1 MTTPGKKAIELL
13 PSGVPG
19 LDTVL
24 GGGLPEYSFNLI
36 AGGAGAGK
44 TTLAQQIV
52 FSRASAEAPGIYFTV
67 LGEPPLKMLRH
78 AQQYTFFD
86 QQKVNGAVR
95 FVNLSSEAMDHDLD
109 SVMKRMLLEVEA
121 IHPRVVVVDSFRTV
135 ARASTS
141 EAMLQRFVQRLALH
155 LTGWQATTF
164 LVGEYEVEESQSN
177 PIFTIAD
184 GILWL
189 TQCIERNASVRRVQ
203 VTKMR
208 ACATMA
214 GLHTFVISSDG
225 IRVFPRVLPR
235 AERRAHP
242 ARAERSSTGI
252 EGLDAMMR
260 GGIPAGESAL
270 FVGPSGSGKSLFAR
284 HFIAAGAQAGE
295 RGIIA
300 VFEEHPGEYLA
311 RAEAFGPKL
320 AGFIEQ
326 GIVEVMYLRSLDLTV
341 DETLAA
347 VRGVVERTKARRLA
361 IDSLSGFELALA
373 PSHRDDIRESI
384 FRTITALT
392 GLGVTVLMTV
402 DLVQSFVELA
412 LSPHITEFLADVLVL
427 QRYVE
432 LEGKLA
438 KVLAVVKMRSS
449 EHDVAVRRYAIGPS
463 GVVVGQPEHRY
474 RAILTG
480 MPIVRAEEDAG
491 VLVLPGLTSGEA
503 ALLRALR
510 QLGEATAG
518 ELSRTAGLKGRAL
531 SQGLERLRQLE
542 YVSPVRRGGVARY
555 RAKV

>member
-1 MTTPGKKAIELL
+1 MTTSGTKTIKLL
-13 PSGVPG
+13 SSGVPG

-36 AGGAGAGK
+36 AGGPGAGK

-52 FSRASAEAPGIYFTV
+52 FSRATVEAPAIYFTV

-78 AQQYTFFD
+78 AQQYGFFD
-86 QQKVNGAVR
+86 QAKINAAVR
-95 FVNLSSEAMDHDLD
+95 FVNLSSEALNQDLD
-109 SVMKRMLLEVEA
+109 SVMKRILAEVEA
-121 IHPRVVVVDSFRTV
+121 IHPSLVVVDSFRTV

-141 EAMLQRFVQRLALH
+141 EGQLQEFVQRLALH

-164 LVGEYEVEESQSN
+164 LVGEYETAEAQSN

-189 TQCIERNASVRRVQ
+189 SQAIERNSSMRRLQ

-208 ACATMA
+208 ACSTMP
-214 GLHTFVISSDG
+214 GLHTFLISSEG
-225 IRVFPRVLPR
+225 IRVFPRILSHGEPP
-235 AERRAHP
+235 ARREVP
-242 ARAERSSTGI
+242 ARASTGI

-270 FVGPSGSGKSLFAR
+270 VVGPSGSGKSLFAR
-284 HFIAAGAQAGE
+284 HFIAAGAEVGE
-295 RGIIA
+295 HGIIA
-300 VFEEHPGEYLA
+300 VFEERPGEYLA

-320 AGFIEQ
+320 AGFVEQ
-326 GIVEVMYLRSLDLTV
+326 GLVEVIYLRSLDLTV

-347 VRGVVERTKARRLA
+347 VRDAVARTNARRLA

-392 GLGVTVLMTV
+392 GLGVSVLMTV
-402 DLVQSFVELA
+402 DLVQSFVELT

-432 LEGKLA
+432 LEGQLV

-449 EHDVAVRRYAIGPS
+449 EHDTAVRRYAIGPA
-463 GVVVGQPEHRY
+463 GVVVGEAEQHY
-474 RAILTG
+474 RSILTG
-480 MPIVRAEEDAG
+480 VPIVRAEEDEGPAP
-491 VLVLPGLTSGEA
+491 PGLTADEA
-503 ALLRALR
+503 ELLRAFARLAKR
-510 QLGEATAG
+510 RRVAP
-518 ELSRTAGLKGRAL
+518 R
-531 SQGLERLRQLE
+531 ER
-542 YVSPVRRGGVARY
+542 RR
-555 RAKV
+555 